1 LDQSAYN
8 QFLDVVYDS
17 AIDPALW
24 PRLLRRFADLTG
36 AQSALLIQQDEQF
49 GKGQAIRVNVDPD
62 AAEPYYG
69 HFATRNVLHNT
80 KDPIETLRTWTPRVL
95 TDEDK
100 LSKADLCRTEFYND
114 FMRRFGLHSVMMVR
128 LAVLGMDTVTLNL
141 TRPVT
146 REQFGAPD
154 IKLAGRA
161 LPHLIRAFSLGQ
173 KFAASRTLKDDL
185 TESIDRSPH
194 GLFLLGETGRLRH
207 ANRAGHALLA
217 EPGGLRLMAGML
229 SAVRSDQA
237 RRLESLIAAAA
248 DVDPDRRR
256 GGSMALPTTTR
267 RQPFSVTVSPIR
279 AERRSI
285 FSSDP
290 SVLVCVSD
298 PDAGIG
304 LSEDELRD
312 LFGLTRAESRIA
324 QAIFDGDSPRQ
335 AAERLGISFHTA
347 RHQLQVVFEKTGT
360 ARQGELIKL
369 LVRATGGR
377 PN

>member
-1 LDQSAYN
+1 MDQSDYN

-17 AIDPALW
+17 AVDPGSW
-24 PRLLRRFADLTG
+24 PRLLRRLAELTG
-36 AQSALLIQQDEQF
+36 AETALLIQQDEQV
-49 GKGQAIRVNVDPD
+49 GKGQAIRVNIDPD

-80 KDPIETLRTWTPRVL
+80 KDPVETLRKWTPGIL

-100 LSKADLCRTEFYND
+100 LPKSDLYRTEFYND

-128 LAVLGMDTVTLNL
+128 LAVLGMDTITLNL
-141 TRPVT
+141 TRPIT
-146 REQFGAPD
+146 RDQFGAPE

-161 LPHLIRAFSLGQ
+161 LPHLIRAFSLSQ
-173 KFAASRTLKDDL
+173 KFAASRGLKDDM
-185 TESIDRSPH
+185 TESMDRSPH

-207 ANRAGHALLA
+207 ANRVGEALLA
-217 EPGGLRLMAGML
+217 EAGGLCLIAGGL
-229 SAVRSDQA
+229 SATRSDQA

-256 GGSMALPTTTR
+256 GGSMALPTATR
-267 RQPFSVTVSPIR
+267 RQPLSVTVTPIG

-285 FSSDP
+285 FDPGP
-290 SVLVCVSD
+290 SVLVSVSD
-298 PDAGIG
+298 PDAGVS

-312 LFGLTRAESRIA
+312 LFGFTRAEARIA

-347 RHQLQVVFEKTGT
+347 RHQLQAVFEKSGTG
-360 ARQGELIKL
+360 RQGDLIKL
-369 LVRATGGR
+369 MVRATGGR
-377 PN
+377 GD